1 MTYLVLKYLHVSC
14 VVLSGFG
21 FFLRGLWMLSESAL
35 LKQRWVRVV
44 PHIVDTVLL
53 GSAITMLVISVQ
65 LPFAQGW
72 LTAKLIGLVVYIM
85 FGMMALKRGRTRKV
99 RAVFFVA
106 ALAAFAY
113 IVSVALTRSP
123 LGFSS

>member
-1 MTYLVLKYLHVSC
+1 MTYLVLKYLHITC
-14 VVLSGFG
+14 VVLSGLG

-44 PHIVDTVLL
+44 PHVVDTVLL
-53 GSAITMLVISVQ
+53 GSAITMLVISAQ

-123 LGFSS
+123 LGFFS

>member
-14 VVLSGFG
+14 VVVSGSG
-21 FFLRGLWMLSESAL
+21 FFLRGLWMLSESAV
-35 LKQRWVRVV
+35 LKQRWVKVV
-44 PHIVDTVLL
+44 PHLIDTVLL
-53 GSAITMLVISVQ
+53 GSAVTMLAISAQ
-65 LPFAQGW
+65 SPFAQGW
-72 LTAKLIGLVVYIM
+72 LTAKLIGLVVYIL
-85 FGMMALKRGRTRKV
+85 FGMMALKRGRSKKV

-123 LGFSS
+123 LGFFS